1 MMKEIK
7 VQINPCLELINSI
20 LLTSRYNE
28 LTKPYIGYGLM
39 TDTENEYTYSIKSF
53 FQNYKNHKIYEVVEN
68 MIPHGFTFSRPVEIA
83 LSLDSRDLSI
93 QFPLSPLCIEYSG
106 GILKIN
112 ELLELLK
119 DFVKESNYFS
129 FFESKS
135 YFYDAYIKKANQTV
149 RSNAFVSI
157 LENEF
162 GKQQNSYNFVIS
174 SLMKGNFGIC
184 FQNSVTKKADI
195 FSVFSSDDFSL
206 SPAILLHEYSHS
218 FINPLT
224 EKYHDIVQKYQETYE
239 ILAKYKLPNYLS
251 GYEGWEECVNEHFVR
266 AMTIYILRN
275 IQYTE
280 LADQLLHNDLYC
292 GYKYIPHI
300 LERYEYY
307 DSHRHLY
314 PDFECYYPTLFNV
327 FSNPIDSAE

>member
-1 MMKEIK
+1 MKEIK

-251 GYEGWEECVNEHFVR
+251 GYEGWEECVNEHLVR
-266 AMTIYILRN
+266 AMTIYILRKC
-275 IQYTE
+275 QYTE
-280 LADQLLHNDLYC
+280 LADQLLNNDLYH
-292 GYKYIPHI
+292 GYRYIPQI
-300 LERYEYY
+300 LEKYKYY
-307 DSHRHLY
+307 DSNRNVY
-314 PDFECYYPTLFNV
+314 ANFECYYPILLNV
-327 FSNPIDSAE
+327 FSNYIASTE